1 MVAKVLVAEA
11 QSVNADANVYS
22 VVNWRVL
29 PFLAVCYLFAY
40 LDRINISFAK
50 LQMQNDLALSDAA
63 YGLGAGIFFF
73 GYMLFEVPS
82 NLLLVKIGA
91 RRTLSRILI
100 LWGIVS
106 ASMLFVTDV
115 RTFYALRFLL
125 GVFEAGFA
133 PGMIYYLTQ
142 WYPGA
147 RMARAMAIVLG
158 AAPVGGVIGGPV
170 STWIMSRFSGAG
182 GLAGW
187 QWMFLA
193 EGIPAVLLGVV
204 AYFYLADK
212 PADARWLT
220 NEQKAIIARDVGHP
234 SNSQTA
240 SLGRALRDPMIYRL
254 AGAYFCLISG
264 LYAVHFWLPSILK
277 AAGIKDLMQIGLYSA
292 VPSLASI
299 VAMYVVSRSS
309 DRLAERRWHS
319 TIAAMFGA
327 ALLATTAYVTSF
339 PAALL
344 SITLA
349 SAAIYASYTV
359 FWAIPREYLAG
370 TAAAGGIALINSI
383 GLFGGFFSPTF
394 VGWAKDATGTLQAG
408 LLVIAALLVVGAV
421 VLASRRDVMGPQTV
435 TR

>member
-1 MVAKVLVAEA
+1 MAA
-11 QSVNADANVYS
+11 NAIAARVHAGRESASVYS
-22 VVNWRVL
+22 IVNRRIL

-40 LDRINISFAK
+40 LDRINIGFAK

-100 LWGIVS
+100 LWGLVS

-158 AAPVGGVIGGPV
+158 AAPVGGAIGGPV
-170 STWIMSRFSGAG
+170 STWIMGHFAGTG

-193 EGIPAVLLGVV
+193 EGIPSILLGIA
-204 AYFYLADK
+204 AYGYLVDK

-220 NEQKAIIARDVGHP
+220 DEQKAVIAGDIAR
-234 SNSQTA
+234 A
-240 SLGRALRDPMIYRL
+240 STGQASSFVKALADPKLYVL
-254 AGAYFCLISG
+254 AAAYFCLICG
-264 LYAVHFWLPSILK
+264 VYAVGFWLPSILK
-277 AAGIKDLMQIGLYSA
+277 SAGLTDLFQIGLYSA
-292 VPSLASI
+292 IPNLAML
-299 VAMYVVSRSS
+299 VAMYALGRSS
-309 DRLAERRWHS
+309 DRRGERHWHS
-319 TIAAMFGA
+319 AITAILGA
-327 ALLATTAYVTSF
+327 GLLAWAAYAASF
-339 PAALL
+339 PTALI

-349 SAAIYASYTV
+349 SAAIFASYSV
-359 FWAIPREYLAG
+359 FWAIPQAHLKG
-370 TAAAGGIALINSI
+370 TAAAGGIAFINSI
-383 GLFGGFFSPTF
+383 GLFGGFFSPTLI
-394 VGWAKDATGTLQAG
+394 GWTKDATGSLQAG
-408 LLVIAALLVVGAV
+408 LLVMAALLVLGAV
-421 VLASRRDVMGPQTV
+421 LLATQRTPQPPI
-435 TR
+435 R

>member
-1 MVAKVLVAEA
+1 MAANAIPA
-11 QSVNADANVYS
+11 QAHSGERSTSVYS
-22 VVNWRVL
+22 VVNRRIL
-29 PFLAVCYLFAY
+29 PFLATCYLFAY
-40 LDRINISFAK
+40 LDRINIGFAK

-115 RTFYALRFLL
+115 WTFYALRFLL

-142 WYPGA
+142 WYPGE
-147 RMARAMAIVLG
+147 RMARAMAVVLG
-158 AAPVGGVIGGPV
+158 AAPLGGVIGGPA
-170 STWIMSRFSGAG
+170 STWIMGHFAGAG

-193 EGIPAVLLGVV
+193 EGIPSILLGIT
-204 AYFYLADK
+204 AYGYLVDK

-220 NEQKAIIARDVGHP
+220 DAQKAVIAGDIARAAPG
-234 SNSQTA
+234 QA
-240 SLGRALRDPMIYRL
+240 SSFGKALTEPKLYVL
-254 AGAYFCLISG
+254 AAAYFCLICG
-264 LYAVHFWLPSILK
+264 VYAVGFWLPSILK
-277 AAGIKDLMQIGLYSA
+277 SAGLSDLFQIGLYSA
-292 VPSLASI
+292 IPNLAMI
-299 VAMYVVSRSS
+299 VAMYALGRRS
-309 DRLAERRWHS
+309 DRRGERHLHS
-319 TIAAMFGA
+319 AITAVLGA
-327 ALLATTAYVTSF
+327 GLLAWAAYATSF
-339 PAALL
+339 PAALI

-349 SAAIYASYTV
+349 SAAIFASYSV
-359 FWAIPREYLAG
+359 FWAIPQQHLKG

-383 GLFGGFFSPTF
+383 GLFGGFFSPTLI
-394 VGWAKDATGTLQAG
+394 GWTKEATGSLQAG
-408 LLVIAALLVVGAV
+408 LLVMAALLVLGAV
-421 VLASRRDVMGPQTV
+421 LLATQRAQQPPAR
-435 TR
+435 

>member
-1 MVAKVLVAEA
+1 MAANAIPA
-11 QSVNADANVYS
+11 QAHSGERSTSVYS
-22 VVNWRVL
+22 VVNRRIL
-29 PFLAVCYLFAY
+29 PFLATCYLFAY
-40 LDRINISFAK
+40 LDRINIGFAK

-115 RTFYALRFLL
+115 WTFYALRFLL

-142 WYPGA
+142 WYPGE
-147 RMARAMAIVLG
+147 RMARAMAVVLG
-158 AAPVGGVIGGPV
+158 AAPLGGVIGGPA
-170 STWIMSRFSGAG
+170 STWIMGHFAGAG

-193 EGIPAVLLGVV
+193 EGIPSILLGIA
-204 AYFYLADK
+204 AYGYLK

-220 NEQKAIIARDVGHP
+220 DAQKAVIAGDIARAAPG
-234 SNSQTA
+234 QA
-240 SLGRALRDPMIYRL
+240 SSFGKALTEPKLYVL
-254 AGAYFCLISG
+254 AAAYFCLICG
-264 LYAVHFWLPSILK
+264 VYAVGFWLPSILK
-277 AAGIKDLMQIGLYSA
+277 SAGLSDLFQIGLYSA
-292 VPSLASI
+292 IPNLAMI
-299 VAMYVVSRSS
+299 VAMYALGRRS
-309 DRLAERRWHS
+309 DRRGERHLHS
-319 TIAAMFGA
+319 AITAVLGA
-327 ALLATTAYVTSF
+327 GLLAWAAYATSF
-339 PAALL
+339 PAALI

-349 SAAIYASYTV
+349 SAAIFASYSV
-359 FWAIPREYLAG
+359 FWAIPQQHLKG

-383 GLFGGFFSPTF
+383 GLFGGFFSPTLI
-394 VGWAKDATGTLQAG
+394 GWTKEATGSLQAG
-408 LLVIAALLVVGAV
+408 LLVMAALLVLGAV
-421 VLASRRDVMGPQTV
+421 LLATQRAQQPPAR
-435 TR
+435 

>member
-1 MVAKVLVAEA
+1 MAANAIPA
-11 QSVNADANVYS
+11 QAHSGERSTSVYS
-22 VVNWRVL
+22 VVNRRIL
-29 PFLAVCYLFAY
+29 PFLATCYLFAY
-40 LDRINISFAK
+40 LDRINIGFAK

-115 RTFYALRFLL
+115 WTFYALRFLL

-142 WYPGA
+142 WYPGE
-147 RMARAMAIVLG
+147 RMARAMAVVLG
-158 AAPVGGVIGGPV
+158 AAPLGGVIGGPA
-170 STWIMSRFSGAG
+170 STWIMGHFAGAG

-193 EGIPAVLLGVV
+193 EGIPSILLGIA
-204 AYFYLADK
+204 AYGYLVDK

-220 NEQKAIIARDVGHP
+220 DAQKAVIAGDIARAAPG
-234 SNSQTA
+234 QA
-240 SLGRALRDPMIYRL
+240 SSFGKALTEPKLYVL
-254 AGAYFCLISG
+254 AAAYFCLICG
-264 LYAVHFWLPSILK
+264 VYAAGFWLPSILK
-277 AAGIKDLMQIGLYSA
+277 SAGLSDLFQIGLYSA
-292 VPSLASI
+292 IPNLAMI
-299 VAMYVVSRSS
+299 VAMYALGRRS
-309 DRLAERRWHS
+309 DRRGERHLHS
-319 TIAAMFGA
+319 AITAVLGA
-327 ALLATTAYVTSF
+327 GLLAWAAHATSF
-339 PAALL
+339 PAALI

-349 SAAIYASYTV
+349 SAAIFASYSV
-359 FWAIPREYLAG
+359 FWAIPQQHLKG

-383 GLFGGFFSPTF
+383 GLFGGFFSPTLI
-394 VGWAKDATGTLQAG
+394 GWTKEATGSLQAG
-408 LLVIAALLVVGAV
+408 LLVMAALLVLGAV
-421 VLASRRDVMGPQTV
+421 LLATQRTQQPPAR
-435 TR
+435 

>member
-1 MVAKVLVAEA
+1 MVANAIPA
-11 QSVNADANVYS
+11 QAHSGEKSASVYS
-22 VVNWRVL
+22 VVNRRIL

-40 LDRINISFAK
+40 LDRINIGFAK

-91 RRTLSRILI
+91 RRTLSRILM

-115 RTFYALRFLL
+115 WTFYALRFLL

-142 WYPGA
+142 WYPGT

-158 AAPVGGVIGGPV
+158 AAPLGGVIGGPV
-170 STWIMSRFSGAG
+170 SAWIMGHFAGAG

-193 EGIPAVLLGVV
+193 EGIPSIVLGVA
-204 AYFYLADK
+204 AYCYLVDQ

-220 NEQKAIIARDVGHP
+220 DEQKAVIASDIAR
-234 SNSQTA
+234 A
-240 SLGRALRDPMIYRL
+240 SPRQDSSFAKALTDPKLYVL

-264 LYAVHFWLPSILK
+264 LYAVGFWLPSILK
-277 AAGIKDLMQIGLYSA
+277 AAGLNDLLKIGLYSA
-292 VPSLASI
+292 VPNLAAI
-299 VAMYVVSRSS
+299 AAMYVLSRSS
-309 DRLAERRWHS
+309 DRRGERRWHS
-319 TIAAMFGA
+319 AITAILGA
-327 ALLATTAYVTSF
+327 GLLAAAAYATSF
-339 PAALL
+339 PTALL
-344 SITLA
+344 TITLA
-349 SAAIYASYTV
+349 TAAIFASYTV
-359 FWAIPREYLAG
+359 FWAIPQESLKG
-370 TAAAGGIALINSI
+370 TAAAGGIAFINSI
-383 GLFGGFFSPTF
+383 GLFGGFFSPTLI
-394 VGWAKDATGTLQAG
+394 GWTKDTTGSLQSG

-421 VLASRRDVMGPQTV
+421 LLAAQRTPRPPV
-435 TR
+435 R

>member
-1 MVAKVLVAEA
+1 MKAKVNSA
-11 QSVNADANVYS
+11 QVREPGRGADVYS
-22 VVNWRVL
+22 IVNWRVL

-40 LDRINISFAK
+40 LDRVNISFAK
-50 LQMQNDLALSDAA
+50 LQMQSDLALSDAA
-63 YGLGAGIFFF
+63 YGLGAGIFFC

-91 RRTLSRILI
+91 RRTLSRILV
-100 LWGIVS
+100 LWGVVS

-115 RTFYALRFLL
+115 WTFYALRFLL

-147 RMARAMAIVLG
+147 RMARAVAIVLG
-158 AAPVGGVIGGPV
+158 AAPVGGAIGGPV
-170 STWIMSRFSGAG
+170 STWIMSRFAGAN

-193 EGIPAVLLGVV
+193 EGIPAIGLGVV

-212 PADARWLT
+212 PAVARWL
-220 NEQKAIIARDVGHP
+220 NDEQKALIARDVGHV
-234 SNSQTA
+234 SEGQTT
-240 SLGRALRDPMIYRL
+240 SLAQALKNPMIYQL

-277 AAGIKDLMQIGLYSA
+277 AAGVKDLMQIGLYSA

-299 VAMYVVSRSS
+299 VAMYVFSRSS
-309 DRLAERRWHS
+309 DRRAERRWHS
-319 TIAAMFGA
+319 AIAALFGA
-327 ALLATTAYVTSF
+327 VLLATTAYVTSF

-359 FWAIPREYLAG
+359 FWAIPREYLSG

-394 VGWAKDATGTLQAG
+394 VGWAKDATGSLQAG
-408 LLVIAALLVVGAV
+408 LLVIAALLGAGAIL
-421 VLASRRDVMGPQTV
+421 LATRREMAAVQPV
-435 TR
+435 AL

>member
-1 MVAKVLVAEA
+1 MAANAIPA
-11 QSVNADANVYS
+11 QAHSGERSTSVYS
-22 VVNWRVL
+22 VVNRRIL
-29 PFLAVCYLFAY
+29 PFLATCYLFAY
-40 LDRINISFAK
+40 LDRINIGFAK

-115 RTFYALRFLL
+115 WTFYALRFLL

-142 WYPGA
+142 WYPGE
-147 RMARAMAIVLG
+147 RMARAMAVVLG
-158 AAPVGGVIGGPV
+158 AAPLGGVIGGPA
-170 STWIMSRFSGAG
+170 STWIMGHFAGAG

-193 EGIPAVLLGVV
+193 EGIPSILLGIA
-204 AYFYLADK
+204 AYGYLVDK

-220 NEQKAIIARDVGHP
+220 DAQKAVIAGDIARAAPG
-234 SNSQTA
+234 QA
-240 SLGRALRDPMIYRL
+240 SSFGKALTEPKLYVL
-254 AGAYFCLISG
+254 AAAYFCLICG
-264 LYAVHFWLPSILK
+264 VYAVGFWLPSILK
-277 AAGIKDLMQIGLYSA
+277 SAGLSDLFQIGLYSA
-292 VPSLASI
+292 IPNLAMI
-299 VAMYVVSRSS
+299 VAMYALGRRS
-309 DRLAERRWHS
+309 DRRGERHLHS
-319 TIAAMFGA
+319 AITAVLGA
-327 ALLATTAYVTSF
+327 GLLAWAAYATSL
-339 PAALL
+339 PAALI

-349 SAAIYASYTV
+349 SAAIFASYSV
-359 FWAIPREYLAG
+359 FWAIPQQHLKG

-383 GLFGGFFSPTF
+383 GLFGGFFSPTLI
-394 VGWAKDATGTLQAG
+394 GWTKEATGSLQAG
-408 LLVIAALLVVGAV
+408 LLVMAALLVLGAV
-421 VLASRRDVMGPQTV
+421 LLATQRAQQPPAR
-435 TR
+435 

>member
-1 MVAKVLVAEA
+1 MDI
-11 QSVNADANVYS
+11 SANVYR

-63 YGLGAGIFFF
+63 YGFGAGVFFF

-82 NLLLVKIGA
+82 NLLLVRVGA
-91 RRTLSRILI
+91 RRTLSRILV

-115 RTFYALRFLL
+115 WTFYALRFLL

-142 WYPGA
+142 WYPRA
-147 RMARAMAIVLG
+147 RMAQAVAIVLG
-158 AAPVGGVIGGPV
+158 AAPVGGAIGGPV
-170 STWIMSRFSGAG
+170 STWIMSRFAGAN
-182 GLAGW
+182 GLTGW

-193 EGIPAVLLGVV
+193 EGIPAIVLGVA

-212 PADARWLT
+212 PAAARWLT
-220 NEQKAIIARDVGHP
+220 DEQKAAIARDVGH
-234 SNSQTA
+234 SSERQTT
-240 SLGRALRDPMIYRL
+240 SLARALKDPMIYQL
-254 AGAYFCLISG
+254 AAAYFCLISG

-277 AAGIKDLMQIGLYSA
+277 AAGVKDLMQIGLYSA
-292 VPSLASI
+292 VPNLASLA
-299 VAMYVVSRSS
+299 AMYAFSRSS
-309 DRLAERRWHS
+309 DRRAERRWHS
-319 TIAAMFGA
+319 TIAAVFGA
-327 ALLATTAYVTSF
+327 ALLATTAYVSSF

-359 FWAIPREYLAG
+359 FWAIPREYLSG

-394 VGWAKDATGTLQAG
+394 IGWAKDATGSLRAG
-408 LLVIAALLVVGAV
+408 LLVIAAILLLGSIL
-421 VLASRRDVMGPQTV
+421 LATRRDVTAVRSV